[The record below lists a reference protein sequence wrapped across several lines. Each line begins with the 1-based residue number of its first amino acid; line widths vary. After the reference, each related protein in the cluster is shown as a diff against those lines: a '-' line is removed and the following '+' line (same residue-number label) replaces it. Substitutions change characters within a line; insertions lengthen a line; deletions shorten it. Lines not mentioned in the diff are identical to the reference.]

1 MGRKKEIENILSE
14 ELRRFNQIG
23 GYVAN
28 LHEQFVG
35 GGGSGFE
42 NKQGA
47 SSLLN
52 KFQKRQEI
60 GEQEED
66 DDLNIDLDVTTTDDT
81 NTEEGDTEETPQETP
96 TGDLGLDDDLGL
108 GDDLGVEDTET
119 TDTTDSGGST
129 EEIDVTDIV
138 TMTKETGEKTEELEG
153 TIGKQKDSIDS
164 LITKLDDLE
173 GKLNSMDKVMSS
185 INNLEDKIEEYRPQ
199 TPEEKLELRYLDS
212 GPFNQSPKKYWEEKK
227 GDLKKQKDKHEYV
240 LTADDVEN
248 VNDNDIK
255 NSWVYSPED
264 E

>member
-1 MGRKKEIENILSE
+1 MGRKKEIGNILSE
-14 ELRRFNQIG
+14 ELQRFNQIG
-23 GYVAN
+23 EYVTN

-42 NKQGA
+42 NNQGA

-60 GEQEED
+60 GEQ
-66 DDLNIDLDVTTTDDT
+66 DDLNIELDPID
-81 NTEEGDTEETPQETP
+81 TEEEDTEETSQETP
-96 TGDLGLDDDLGL
+96 TDAGEETDDLGLDDDDLGL
-108 GDDLGVEDTET
+108 GDDLSVEDTE
-119 TDTTDSGGST
+119 TTDSGGST

-138 TMTKETGEKTEELEG
+138 SMTKETGEKTEELEG
-153 TIGKQKDSIDS
+153 TIDKQKDSIDS
-164 LITKLDDLE
+164 LISKLDDLE

-227 GDLKKQKDKHEYV
+227 GDLKQQKDKHEYV
-240 LTADDVEN
+240 LTSDEVED

-264 E
+264 

>member
-1 MGRKKEIENILSE
+1 MSRRKEIENILSE
-14 ELRRFNQIG
+14 ELERFNQIG
-23 GYVAN
+23 GYVEN
-28 LHEQFVG
+28 LHEQFL
-35 GGGSGFE
+35 GFA
-42 NKQGA
+42 GA
-47 SSLLN
+47 KTEL
-52 KFQKRQEI
+52 
-60 GEQEED
+60 GEQDEEGG
-66 DDLNIDLDVTTTDDT
+66 DDLNIELDVEDDAGTAEGDDT
-81 NTEEGDTEETPQETP
+81 TADEG
-96 TGDLGLDDDLGL
+96 G
-108 GDDLGVEDTET
+108 GDDLGGDDLGGDDLGGDTP
-119 TDTTDSGGST
+119 DSGGNT

-138 TMTKETGEKTEELEG
+138 SMTKETGEKAEELEG

-173 GKLNSMDKVMSS
+173 SKLNSMDKVMSS
-185 INNLEDKIEEYRPQ
+185 INDLEDKIEEYRPQ

-240 LTADDVEN
+240 LTSDEVEN

>member
-1 MGRKKEIENILSE
+1 MSRKRKIESILSE
-14 ELRRFNQIG
+14 ELERFNQIG
-23 GYVAN
+23 GYVEN
-28 LHEQFVG
+28 LHEQFL
-35 GGGSGFE
+35 GFA
-42 NKQGA
+42 GA
-47 SSLLN
+47 KTEL
-52 KFQKRQEI
+52 
-60 GEQEED
+60 GEQEEEGE
-66 DDLNIDLDVTTTDDT
+66 DLNIELDDEGTTEPTDDT
-81 NTEEGDTEETPQETP
+81 ATTEGGDDL
-96 TGDLGLDDDLGL
+96 DLGGDEENL
-108 GDDLGVEDTET
+108 GDDLGGEGEITDDT
-119 TDTTDSGGST
+119 TDTTGNT

-138 TMTKETGEKTEELEG
+138 TMTKETGEKAEELEG

-164 LITKLDDLE
+164 LIAKLDDLE

-185 INNLEDKIEEYRPQ
+185 INDLEDKIEEYRPQ

-227 GDLKKQKDKHEYV
+227 GELKKQKDKHEYV

>member
-1 MGRKKEIENILSE
+1 MGRKKKIENILSE
-14 ELRRFNQIG
+14 ELKRFNQIG
-23 GYVAN
+23 GYVEN
-28 LHEQFVG
+28 LHEQFL
-35 GGGSGFE
+35 GF
-42 NKQGA
+42 A
-47 SSLLN
+47 SSTTELD
-52 KFQKRQEI
+52 
-60 GEQEED
+60 EQ
-66 DDLNIDLDVTTTDDT
+66 DDLNIEIDPADD
-81 NTEEGDTEETPQETP
+81 EEGTTEETPQETP
-96 TGDLGLDDDLGL
+96 PETGEEGAGDLGLDDDDLGL
-108 GDDLGVEDTET
+108 GGEDTET

-138 TMTKETGEKTEELEG
+138 TMTKETGEKTDELEG

-164 LITKLDDLE
+164 LISKLDDLE

>member
-1 MGRKKEIENILSE
+1 MGRKKKIENILSE
-14 ELRRFNQIG
+14 ELKRFNQIG
-23 GYVAN
+23 GYVEN
-28 LHEQFVG
+28 LHEQFL
-35 GGGSGFE
+35 GF
-42 NKQGA
+42 A
-47 SSLLN
+47 SSTTELD
-52 KFQKRQEI
+52 
-60 GEQEED
+60 EQ
-66 DDLNIDLDVTTTDDT
+66 DDLNIEIDPADD
-81 NTEEGDTEETPQETP
+81 EEGTTEETPQETP
-96 TGDLGLDDDLGL
+96 PETGEEGAGDLGLDDDDL
-108 GDDLGVEDTET
+108 DLGGEDTET

-138 TMTKETGEKTEELEG
+138 TMTKETGEKTDELEG

-164 LITKLDDLE
+164 LISKLDDLE

>member
-23 GYVAN
+23 GYVEN
-28 LHEQFVG
+28 LHEQFL
-35 GGGSGFE
+35 GFA
-42 NKQGA
+42 GA
-47 SSLLN
+47 KTEL
-52 KFQKRQEI
+52 
-60 GEQEED
+60 GEQD
-66 DDLNIDLDVTTTDDT
+66 DLDVELDPTD
-81 NTEEGDTEETPQETP
+81 TEEGTTEETPEETP
-96 TGDLGLDDDLGL
+96 ADAAEGSGDLGL
-108 GDDLGVEDTET
+108 GDEDLGLGDEE
-119 TDTTDSGGST
+119 TDTTDTGGST

-164 LITKLDDLE
+164 LISKLDDLE

-227 GDLKKQKDKHEYV
+227 GDLQKQKDKHEYV
-240 LTADDVEN
+240 LTSDEVEN